1 MILCLDIGNSTV
13 HGAVF
18 DSDDPS
24 DGCPG
29 NDDKVLM
36 EFRRSSE
43 SHATS
48 DELGIFLRSVLRENA
63 IRWRDIDQIAY
74 CSVVPDA
81 VHSIRNCCLKYF
93 DTTPFVLRAGAK
105 TGLNIK
111 YRNPLEV
118 GADRIANAI
127 GATHLFPGR
136 NVIVVDFGTATTF
149 DVVTRHRDYLGGA
162 ILAGPRLSIDALG
175 RGTAK
180 LSAVE
185 IIKPDQAIGRST
197 VENIQSGLY
206 FGQIGMIKELTSR
219 ITAEAFADDTAPL
232 VVGAGGFSGLFEDAG
247 LFDEIVPDLVLR
259 GVRCA
264 LRLNI

>member
-1 MILCLDIGNSTV
+1 MILCLDVGNSTI

-18 DSDDPS
+18 E
-24 DGCPG
+24 
-29 NDDKVLM
+29 DDKVLM
-36 EFRRSSE
+36 EFRRASE

-48 DELGIFLRSVLRENA
+48 DELGIFLRAVLRENA
-63 IRWRDIDQIAY
+63 IDWRTIDRIAY

-81 VHSIRNCCLKYF
+81 VHSLRNCCLKYF
-93 DTTPFVLRAGAK
+93 DTAPFVLRAGAK

-118 GADRIANAI
+118 GADRIANAVA
-127 GATHLFPGR
+127 ATHLFPDR

-149 DVVTRHRDYLGGA
+149 DVITRHRDYLGGA

-185 IIKPDQAIGRST
+185 IIKPAQAIGRST

-206 FGQIGMIKELTSR
+206 FGQIGMIKELTQR
-219 ITAEAFADDTAPL
+219 ITDEAFLDDTQPL
-232 VVGAGGFSGLFEDAG
+232 IVGAGGFSGLFEDAG
-247 LFDEIVPDLVLR
+247 LFDDIVSDLVLR
-259 GVRCA
+259 GVNFA
-264 LRLNI
+264 LRMNP

>member
-1 MILCLDIGNSTV
+1 VILCLDVGNSTI

-18 DSDDPS
+18 DGDD
-24 DGCPG
+24 
-29 NDDKVLM
+29 LRM
-36 EFRRSSE
+36 EFRRASE
-43 SHATS
+43 AHSTS
-48 DELGIFLRSVLRENA
+48 DELGVFLRAVLRENA
-63 IRWRDIDQIAY
+63 IDWRSIEQIAY

-81 VHSIRNCCLKYF
+81 VHSLRNCCLKYF
-93 DTTPFVLRAGAK
+93 DTAPFVLRAGAK

-127 GATHLFPGR
+127 GAVHLFPDR

-149 DVVTRHRDYLGGA
+149 DVITRDRDYLGGA

-185 IIKPDQAIGRST
+185 IIKPDQVIGRST

-206 FGQIGMIKELTSR
+206 FGQIGMIKELTHR
-219 ITAEAFADDTAPL
+219 ITAEAFAEGTPPL

-259 GVRCA
+259 GVNVA
-264 LRLNI
+264 LRMNTA